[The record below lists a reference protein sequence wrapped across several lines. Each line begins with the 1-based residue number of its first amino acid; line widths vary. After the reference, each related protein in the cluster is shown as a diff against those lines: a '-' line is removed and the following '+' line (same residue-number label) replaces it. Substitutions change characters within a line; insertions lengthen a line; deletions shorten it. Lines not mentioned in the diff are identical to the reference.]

1 MKSSLTNEGET
12 EAEDEAKE
20 IKSLPKLLKEYE
32 NTRWYPTTS
41 ITLKAAFLGYLETG
55 GEGFLSK
62 FRDTFFKV
70 AGKVGIARKVFLDA
84 ATPRL

>member
-1 MKSSLTNEGET
+1 MKSLNEAGK
-12 EAEDEAKE
+12 EANDEVEDLR
-20 IKSLPKLLKEYE
+20 SFPQLLKEYE

-62 FRDTFFKV
+62 FRDAFFNV
-70 AGKVGIARKVFLDA
+70 AGKVGVARKVFLDA